1 MGVRNRSETDINMD
15 PAFEIKGDS
24 VKNTQCVLM
33 KRPVGDIKDDDL
45 QVREVTLNCTLENGE
60 VLVRVELVSL
70 DPTHRVWMND
80 MDSYLPPVK
89 LGAVM
94 RAGGAGYVVKSKDPK
109 TPVGSYVGGLVGI
122 QEYCIAKPNDAKD
135 IFSSVKVLPGSES
148 MPHSNFMSLLAPHIG
163 GTAYTGTVDICG
175 KNVGPGKTFVVS
187 GASGAV
193 GSLAGQLGKIR
204 GARVIGIVGSAEK
217 VRRCLEDYKF
227 DGAINYKTDDIMAK
241 LKELAP
247 NGVDAYFDN
256 VGGKVSDAV
265 WMNINKYGKIA
276 QCGMISTYNSKD
288 GAHEGPKAFGR
299 IISHRITVQ
308 GFIAGDTGPDD
319 KWEKFETIA
328 PKLIKWRME
337 GHMKFH
343 EDIQKGGPANYV
355 NSLRR
360 LFTGANTGKLI
371 LRMF

>member
-1 MGVRNRSETDINMD
+1 MN
-15 PAFEIKGDS
+15 PAFEIKGNS
-24 VKNTQCVLM
+24 VKNKQCILM
-33 KRPVGDIKDDDL
+33 KHPVGDIKDDDL
-45 QVREVTLNCTLENGE
+45 QVREAKLNCTLENGE
-60 VLVRVELVSL
+60 VLVRIEMVSL
-70 DPTHRVWMND
+70 DPTHRVWMNG
-80 MDSYLPPVK
+80 MPSYLPAVK
-89 LGAVM
+89 LGDVM

-109 TPVGSYVGGLVGI
+109 IPVGSYVGGLCGV
-122 QEYCIAKPNDAKD
+122 QEYHIGKNTDSKD
-135 IFSSVKVLPGSES
+135 IFSSVKMLPQSDS

-204 GARVIGIVGSAEK
+204 GARVIGIVGSKEK
-217 VRRCLEDYKF
+217 VRRCLEDYKL

-256 VGGKVSDAV
+256 VGGNVSDAV

-288 GAHEGPKAFGR
+288 GGHEGPKAYGR
-299 IISHRITVQ
+299 VISHRITVQ
-308 GFIAGDTGPDD
+308 GFIAGDKGPDD
-319 KWEKFETIA
+319 KWETFENVA
-328 PKLIKWRME
+328 PKLVKWLME
-337 GHMKFH
+337 GNLKFH
-343 EDIQKGGPANYV
+343 EDIQEGGPANYV
-355 NSLRR
+355 KSLRR

>member
-1 MGVRNRSETDINMD
+1 MGLLV
-15 PAFEIKGDS
+15 
-24 VKNTQCVLM
+24 

-45 QVREVTLNCTLENGE
+45 QFCEKSLDCTLKAGE
-60 VLVRVELVSL
+60 ALVKVELVSL
-70 DPTHRVWMND
+70 DPTHRVWMTD
-80 MDSYLPPVK
+80 VPSYLPPVQ
-89 LGAVM
+89 LGDVM
-94 RAGGAGYVVKSKDPK
+94 RAGGAGYVVKSKEPK
-109 TPVGSYVGGLVGI
+109 LPVGSYVAGLVGI
-122 QEYCIAKPNDAKD
+122 QEYFIAKYSESKS
-135 IFSSVKVLPGSES
+135 IFSVKVLDDSL
-148 MPHSNFMSLLAPHIG
+148 PHSNYMSLLAPHIG

-175 KNVGPGKTFVVS
+175 KNVEAGKTFVVS

-227 DGAINYKTDDIMAK
+227 DGAINYKTDDMMAK

-247 NGVDAYFDN
+247 NGVDAYYDN

-265 WMNINKYGKIA
+265 WMNLNKYPKIA

-288 GAHEGPKAFGR
+288 GSSEGPKAFGR

-371 LRMF
+371 LRMFQVCK